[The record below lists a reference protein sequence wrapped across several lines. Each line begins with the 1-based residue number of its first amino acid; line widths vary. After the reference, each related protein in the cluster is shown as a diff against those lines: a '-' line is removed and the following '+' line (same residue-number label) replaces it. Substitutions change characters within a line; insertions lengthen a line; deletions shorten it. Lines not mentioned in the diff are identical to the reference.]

1 MQYSVATNLHYLSIL
16 FYNKSKVGRFCN
28 SRFVLI
34 HALRLHCWVHTKEC
48 RFFSLLDWFDFIF
61 AVTDG
66 TWLPRFFIWMLTCDD
81 HSLFLTFWPK
91 LDFQK
96 FHETRFFTETLLKFA
111 RNLFLWEIFWSKLP
125 FKLDLT

>member
-81 HSLFLTFWPK
+81 HSLFFNL
-91 LDFQK
+91 LA
-96 FHETRFFTETLLKFA
+96 ET
-111 RNLFLWEIFWSKLP
+111 
-125 FKLDLT
+125 